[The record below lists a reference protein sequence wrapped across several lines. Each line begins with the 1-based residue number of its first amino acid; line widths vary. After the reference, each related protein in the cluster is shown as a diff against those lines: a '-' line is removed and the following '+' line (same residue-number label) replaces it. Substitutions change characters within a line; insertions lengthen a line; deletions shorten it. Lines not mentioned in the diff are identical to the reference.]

1 MANTLKGLYIGGQ
14 WVRTAT
20 QFDDLN
26 PSDGSVWAT
35 APNASLTET
44 AMAIGAAQEAFPK
57 WAALPFQERSHFMI
71 KVASVIE
78 RRKND

>member
-26 PSDGSVWAT
+26 PSDGSVLGHR
-35 APNASLTET
+35 PKRLTNRNRHGDWGR
-44 AMAIGAAQEAFPK
+44 AGGFSKMGG
-57 WAALPFQERSHFMI
+57 
-71 KVASVIE
+71 VAVPRAVSFH
-78 RRKND
+78 D